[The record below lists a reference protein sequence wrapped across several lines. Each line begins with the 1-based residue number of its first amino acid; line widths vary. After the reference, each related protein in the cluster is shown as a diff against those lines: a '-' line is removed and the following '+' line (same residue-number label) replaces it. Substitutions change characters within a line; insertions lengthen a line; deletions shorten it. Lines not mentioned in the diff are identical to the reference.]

1 MECRDSYIS
10 WQRRYGRY
18 GRLAVRTRVAW
29 WVLEAWTAQHLPA
42 VRATLRCTSFCS
54 SHAAMR
60 RVEAPSQWLTAVA
73 DTRCLCLTALLS
85 CPASSHNEPQSAVPR
100 RARST

>member
-18 GRLAVRTRVAW
+18 GKLAVRTRVAW

-42 VRATLRCTSFCS
+42 VRATLRSVHCEGSPCCHT
-54 SHAAMR
+54 
-60 RVEAPSQWLTAVA
+60 VGET
-73 DTRCLCLTALLS
+73 TK
-85 CPASSHNEPQSAVPR
+85 
-100 RARST
+100 